1 VSLTDSPLPGWMP
14 LPQVVARRLQK
25 MILDGELREGDLIPS
40 QRQLAEKFSVSRASL
55 REAVLTLETLGLLK
69 TEPGRGTFVTAGRS
83 DPGATL
89 KWRYSASHSMQ
100 DVFETRHMLEGRIVM
115 AAAKAI
121 DATAIGVLTEATDE
135 MERCWEAGDLLANVE
150 ADLRFHG
157 TIARSCP
164 NRMLQ
169 SVYETVQGLLTETQR
184 QPIPRTNPTRMRA
197 SLAEHRE
204 IIVALSRRDGSAACK
219 AMCRHIAN
227 TAACAD
233 IDLDVSTGV
242 AG

>member
-1 VSLTDSPLPGWMP
+1 
-14 LPQVVARRLQK
+14 
-25 MILDGELREGDLIPS
+25 
-40 QRQLAEKFSVSRASL
+40 
-55 REAVLTLETLGLLK
+55 
-69 TEPGRGTFVTAGRS
+69 
-83 DPGATL
+83 
-89 KWRYSASHSMQ
+89 
-100 DVFETRHMLEGRIVM
+100 
-115 AAAKAI
+115 
-121 DATAIGVLTEATDE
+121 
-135 MERCWEAGDLLANVE
+135 
-150 ADLRFHG
+150 
-157 TIARSCP
+157 
-164 NRMLQ
+164 MLQ